1 MRARHVFRTNVVSV
15 DAAAQSRP
23 CPSVRHCNTPL
34 PSRIEYIGCPYQ
46 SSQTTLRCTTSM
58 VLLARTDT
66 ANDQENSPS
75 RAAWWHARI
84 ASPIPRNVSLQQSN
98 PNSISPKGNIR
109 FLVVL
114 LPYHHVFVRIQLQ
127 QQSEPFGT
135 ERPNDIASPRAA
147 GRSNEFFLGSGAAS
161 GSQSTSGQA
170 RHRAGSREFLND
182 LLQFAPVR
190 YEQGIVRGIDN
201 GISRWRSQDPILW
214 KQHCRWTRIVQRLC
228 VGSQHERGPG
238 HDRTSHLTGAR
249 PSWRQNV
256 LDSGITWIH
265 TLSKLVLEQRI
276 VKVKRSRSVSVDL
289 RCNRVQR
296 TIASCV

>member
-1 MRARHVFRTNVVSV
+1 VARTH
-15 DAAAQSRP
+15 
-23 CPSVRHCNTPL
+23 
-34 PSRIEYIGCPYQ
+34 RISHPEEC
-46 SSQTTLRCTTSM
+46 
-58 VLLARTDT
+58 LLATIKSKLNFTKRKHSVPRRPSSISSCLRTDT
-66 ANDQENSPS
+66 VATTIRTIWYRKAERHRESS
-75 RAAWWHARI
+75 RRREVQRVFPWEWRRLRLPKHQVR
-84 ASPIPRNVSLQQSN
+84 PRPLPYPQRLS
-98 PNSISPKGNIR
+98 G
-109 FLVVL
+109 VVL
-114 LPYHHVFVRIQLQ
+114 WPLSHFATYACVCIP
-127 QQSEPFGT
+127 
-135 ERPNDIASPRAA
+135 D
-147 GRSNEFFLGSGAAS
+147 
-161 GSQSTSGQA
+161 SGQA

-182 LLQFAPVR
+182 LLQFTPVR